1 VKTYPYKDSY
11 RTWPGPN
18 SNTFVAHVARTV
30 PELRVDLPPTAIGK
44 DYLPNGALVAAAP
57 SGTGFQLSLFGVLG
71 VIGALEEGIEV
82 NLLGLSFGLDF
93 KMPAVK
99 LPGIGRIGW
108 PQ

>member
-1 VKTYPYKDSY
+1 MIERVEEAVKTYPCKDRY

-18 SNTFVAHVARTV
+18 RNTLIAHVAPTV
-30 PELRVDLPPTAIGK
+30 PALRVELPPTAVGK
-44 DYLPNGALVAAAP
+44 DFPR
-57 SGTGFQLSLFGVLG
+57 SGTGFQLSLFG

-108 PQ
+108 Q